1 MKAKDILQIYSA
13 SPFVNMLNTYLEEPD
28 ARVQLKG
35 LHGSADAV
43 VIASSIA
50 KTRANHLLVVHDR
63 EEATYL
69 QNDLENLLEQ
79 TVTVF
84 PASYKRPYHFEE
96 VDNANVLQRAEVLKQ
111 FSEEKKGVIVV
122 TYPDAL
128 SEKVI
133 NKKSLVKNTFGVK
146 VKDKIDTEFIAELLI
161 EYGFEKTDFVYEAG
175 NFAIRGGIIDIYS
188 YANDLPYRIE
198 LFGKEVESIRTFDP
212 ETQLSEEKKEAIS
225 IIPDIQTKLLQ
236 ESRESFLE
244 YIPENTIVW
253 MNDVAFVNEVIQK
266 CFDKIV
272 EDIDVVREASSEP
285 DFITK
290 PEQLFDDK
298 ATFQALLKKK
308 KVVEFGAKSYFR
320 NADKVAFDVSSQ
332 PNFNKNF
339 QLLTDDLHQFQ
350 TKGYRTIICSD
361 STRHLDKI
369 NTILEEHDASL
380 SIQEFPIPL
389 RGGFIDHEEKLA
401 IYTDHQIFERY
412 FKYKSKKKHS
422 KSQALTLKELKNLN
436 PGDFVTHIDYG
447 IGRFA
452 GMVRKEVN
460 GNIQESI
467 RLIYRDDDVLYIS
480 VHSLHKIA
488 KYSGKE
494 GTAPLVSKLGSPE
507 WEKKKSKVKKRV
519 KEIAIDL
526 IKLYAERKTN
536 PGFAF
541 SKDTYMQAELE
552 TSFIYEDTPDQAKAT
567 EAVKEDMEKPH
578 PMDRL
583 VCGDVGFGKTE
594 VAIRSAFKA
603 VADSKQ
609 VAILVPT
616 TILAMQHYK
625 TFVGRLG
632 NLPCRVEYIN
642 RFRTTKEVKEILAD
656 LKVGKVDILIGTHK
670 IVGKSVEFKD
680 LGLLIIDEE
689 QKFGVAVK
697 EKLKEMRSGVD
708 VLTLTATPI
717 PRTLQFSLMGAR
729 DFSVIATPPPN
740 RQGVTTEI
748 HSWNEE
754 LIRDAITYELDRG
767 GQVFFVHNRIGDI
780 EELGNIIMRLVPDCK
795 VGVAHGQMEGKKLEK
810 AMMQFVNHEFDVLV
824 STNIIESGLDIPNA
838 NTIIIN
844 RAFMYGL
851 SDLHQMR
858 GRVGRSNKKA
868 FCYMFVPSMGSLTA
882 DARKRLLAL
891 EEFSELGDGFKIAM
905 RDLDIR
911 GAGDLLGGE
920 QTGFINDLGFETY
933 QKLLDEAIK
942 EVKQSDFKA
951 LFNKDNNA
959 KVFLPIQ
966 DCVIETDLEVVIPD
980 DYVSNITERLRLYNQ
995 LDNTKDEK
1003 ELTEFI
1009 TALIDRFGALPQSV
1023 TDLTE
1028 MVRLR
1033 WLAEQLGFEKIK
1045 LTGGTLKGYIKIDKN
1060 DDYFQSDI
1068 FGRVLA
1074 YIQLNAQTAS
1084 FKEHRGKMILTFKRL
1099 PTIEKA
1105 LEVLSKV

>member
-1 MKAKDILQIYSA
+1 MKAQDILQIYSA
-13 SPFVNMLNTYLEEPD
+13 SPFVNMLNTYLGEPD

-35 LHGSADAV
+35 LNGSSDAV

-69 QNDLENLLEQ
+69 QNDLENLLGKE
-79 TVTVF
+79 VTVF

-96 VDNANVLQRAEVLKQ
+96 VDNANVLQRAEVLKL
-111 FSEEKKGVIVV
+111 FNEEKKGVVSV
-122 TYPDAL
+122 TYPEAL

-133 NKKSLVKNTFGVK
+133 NKKSFVKNTFGIAVG
-146 VKDKIDTEFIAELLI
+146 DKLDTEFIAELLI
-161 EYGFEKTDFVYEAG
+161 DYGFEKTDFVYEAG
-175 NFAIRGGIIDIYS
+175 NFSIRGGIIDIYS

-198 LFGKEVESIRTFDP
+198 LLGKEVESIRTFDA
-212 ETQLSEEKKEAIS
+212 ETQLSEEKKKAIS
-225 IIPDIQTKLLQ
+225 IIPDIQTKLLK
-236 ESRESFLE
+236 ETRESFLE

-253 MNDVAFVNEVIQK
+253 MNDVAFTNEVIQK

-272 EDIDVVREASSEP
+272 EDIDIVKEQSGEP
-285 DFITK
+285 DLVTSPDK
-290 PEQLFDDK
+290 LFDDK
-298 ATFQALLKKK
+298 DTFQKLLQAKR
-308 KVVEFGAKSYFR
+308 VVEFGTKSHYR
-320 NADKVAFDVSSQ
+320 NVEKIEFNFKSQ

-339 QLLTDDLHQFQ
+339 QLLTDDLHNYQ
-350 TKGYRTIICSD
+350 TQGYRTIICSD
-361 STRHLDKI
+361 SIRHLDKI
-369 NTILEEHDASL
+369 NSILGEHDASL
-380 SIQEFPIPL
+380 SVQELPMPL
-389 RGGFIDHEEKLA
+389 RSGFIDHEEKILV
-401 IYTDHQIFERY
+401 YTDHQVFERY
-412 FKYKSKKKHS
+412 FKFKSKTKHS
-422 KSQALTLKELKNLN
+422 KSKALTLKDLKDLN

-452 GMVRKEVN
+452 GLVKKEVD
-460 GNIQESI
+460 GKIQESV
-467 RLIYRDDDVLYIS
+467 RLIYRDDDTLYMN

-494 GTAPLVSKLGSPE
+494 GTAPMISKLGTPE

-541 SKDTYMQAELE
+541 SKDTYLQAELE
-552 TSFIYEDTPDQAKAT
+552 TSFIYEDTPDQATAT

-594 VAIRSAFKA
+594 IAIRAAFKA

-616 TILAMQHYK
+616 TVLATQHYK

-632 NLPCRVEYIN
+632 DLPCRVEYIN
-642 RFRTTKEVKEILAD
+642 RFRTAKEVKEILKD
-656 LKVGKVDILIGTHK
+656 LKDGKVDILIGTHK

-689 QKFGVAVK
+689 QKFGVAIK
-697 EKLKEMRSGVD
+697 EKLKEFRSHVD

-748 HSWNEE
+748 HSWDEA
-754 LIRDAITYELDRG
+754 LIRDAISYELDRG
-767 GQVFFVHNRIGDI
+767 GQVFFVHNRIADI

-795 VGVAHGQMEGKKLEK
+795 VGVAHGQMDGKILEK
-810 AMMQFVNHEFDVLV
+810 TMLQFINHEFDVLV

-838 NTIIIN
+838 NTMIIN

-882 DARKRLLAL
+882 DARKRLQAL
-891 EEFSELGDGFKIAM
+891 EEFSDLGDGFKIAM

-942 EVKQSDFKA
+942 EVKQSEFKA
-951 LFNKDNNA
+951 LFANDKDVNA
-959 KVFLPIQ
+959 FLPIQ

-995 LDNTKDEK
+995 LDNTKDEE
-1003 ELTEFI
+1003 ELVEFI
-1009 TALIDRFGALPQSV
+1009 KSLTDRFGVLPQSV
-1023 TDLTE
+1023 IDLTE
-1028 MVRLR
+1028 TVRLR
-1033 WLAEQLGFEKIK
+1033 WFAEQLGFEKLK
-1045 LTGGTLKGYIKIDKN
+1045 LIGGTMKGYVTVEKN

-1068 FGRVLA
+1068 FGRVLS
-1074 YIQLNAQTAS
+1074 YIQQNPQTAS
-1084 FKEHRGKMILTFKRL
+1084 FKEHKGKMILTFKNTNTL
-1099 PTIEKA
+1099 DIA
-1105 LEVLSKV
+1105 LAVLGGV

>member
-1 MKAKDILQIYSA
+1 VKAQDILQIYSA
-13 SPFVNMLNTYLEEPD
+13 SPFVNILNTFLSEPD

-35 LHGSADAV
+35 LNGSADSV
-43 VIASSIA
+43 VIAASIA
-50 KTRANHLLVVHDR
+50 KTKANHLLVVHDR

-69 QNDLENLLEQ
+69 QNDLENLLG
-79 TVTVF
+79 TNVTVF

-96 VDNANVLQRAEVLKQ
+96 VDNANVLQRAEVLKR
-111 FSEEKKGVIVV
+111 FNEEKKDVVVV
-122 TYPDAL
+122 TYPEAL

-133 NKKSLVKNTFGVK
+133 NKKSFVKNTFGVSVGDK
-146 VKDKIDTEFIAELLI
+146 VDTEFIAELLI

-175 NFAIRGGIIDIYS
+175 NFAIRGGIIDVYS

-198 LFGKEVESIRTFDP
+198 LLGKEVESIRTFDS
-212 ETQLSEEKKEAIS
+212 ETQLSQETKKSIS

-236 ESRESFLE
+236 EKRESFLE
-244 YIPENTIVW
+244 YIPENTIIW
-253 MNDVAFVNEVIQK
+253 MNDVAFSNEVIQK

-272 EDIDVVREASSEP
+272 EDIDIVKEHSSEP
-285 DFITK
+285 ELITG

-298 ATFQALLKKK
+298 NTFQKLLKAKR
-308 KVVEFGAKSYFR
+308 VVEFGTKSHYR
-320 NADKVAFDVSSQ
+320 NVEKVQFDFKSQ

-339 QLLTDDLHQFQ
+339 ELLTEDLHKFQ
-350 TKGYRTIICSD
+350 TQGYRTIICSD
-361 STRHLDKI
+361 SVRHLDKI
-369 NTILEEHDASL
+369 NKILAEHDASL
-380 SIQEFPIPL
+380 EVQELPMPL
-389 RGGFIDHEEKLA
+389 RAGFIDHEEKLLV
-401 IYTDHQIFERY
+401 YTDHQVFERY
-412 FKYKSKKKHS
+412 FKFKSKTKHS
-422 KSQALTLKELKNLN
+422 KSKALTLRDLKELS

-452 GMVRKEVN
+452 GLVKKEVD
-460 GNIQESI
+460 GKTQESV
-467 RLIYRDDDVLYIS
+467 RLIYRDDDTLYLN

-494 GTAPLVSKLGSPE
+494 GTAPLVSKLGTPE

-526 IKLYAERKTN
+526 IKIYAERKTN
-536 PGFAF
+536 PGYAFAE
-541 SKDTYMQAELE
+541 DTYLQTELE

-567 EAVKEDMEKPH
+567 EAIKADMEKPH

-594 VAIRSAFKA
+594 VAIRAAFKA

-625 TFVGRLG
+625 TFIGRLG
-632 NLPCRVEYIN
+632 DLPCRVEYIN
-642 RFRTTKEVKEILAD
+642 RFRTTKEVKEILKD
-656 LKVGKVDILIGTHK
+656 LKEGKVDILIGTHK

-697 EKLKEMRSGVD
+697 DKLKEFRTDVD

-740 RQGVTTEI
+740 RQAVTTEI
-748 HSWNEE
+748 HSWDET
-754 LIRDAITYELDRG
+754 LIRDAISYELDRG
-767 GQVFFVHNRIGDI
+767 GQVFFVHNRIADI

-795 VGVAHGQMEGKKLEK
+795 VGVAHGQMEGKLLEK
-810 AMMQFVNHEFDVLV
+810 TMMQFINHEFDVLV

-838 NTIIIN
+838 NTMIIN

-882 DARKRLLAL
+882 DARKRLQAL
-891 EEFSELGDGFKIAM
+891 EEFSDLGDGFKIAM

-942 EVKQSDFKA
+942 EVKQSEFKA
-951 LFNKDNNA
+951 LFAKDVDTNA
-959 KVFLPIQ
+959 FLPIQ

-980 DYVSNITERLRLYNQ
+980 TYVSNITERLRLYNQ

-1003 ELTEFI
+1003 ELDEFI
-1009 TALIDRFGALPQSV
+1009 KSLTDRFGALPQSV

-1028 MVRLR
+1028 TVRLR
-1033 WLAEQLGFEKIK
+1033 WFAEQLGFEKLK
-1045 LTGGTLKGYIKIDKN
+1045 LIGGIMKGYIKVEKN

-1068 FGRVLA
+1068 FGKVLS
-1074 YIQLNAQTAS
+1074 YIQQNPQTAS
-1084 FKEHRGKMILTFKRL
+1084 FREHKGKMILIFKKTSSL
-1099 PTIEKA
+1099 EIA
-1105 LEVLSKV
+1105 LGILSGV

>member
-1 MKAKDILQIYSA
+1 M
-13 SPFVNMLNTYLEEPD
+13 
-28 ARVQLKG
+28 
-35 LHGSADAV
+35 
-43 VIASSIA
+43 
-50 KTRANHLLVVHDR
+50 
-63 EEATYL
+63 
-69 QNDLENLLEQ
+69 
-79 TVTVF
+79 
-84 PASYKRPYHFEE
+84 
-96 VDNANVLQRAEVLKQ
+96 QRAEVLKL
-111 FSEEKKGVIVV
+111 FNEEKKGVVAV
-122 TYPDAL
+122 SYPEAL

-133 NKKSLVKNTFGVK
+133 NKKSFVKNTFGIAVG
-146 VKDKIDTEFIAELLI
+146 DKLDTEFIAELLI
-161 EYGFEKTDFVYEAG
+161 DYGFEKTDFVYEAG
-175 NFAIRGGIIDIYS
+175 NFSIRGGIIDIYS

-198 LFGKEVESIRTFDP
+198 LLGKEVESIRTFDA
-212 ETQLSEEKKEAIS
+212 ETQLSEEKKTAIS
-225 IIPDIQTKLLQ
+225 IIPDIQTKLLK
-236 ESRESFLE
+236 ETRESFLE

-253 MNDVAFVNEVIQK
+253 MNDVAFTNEVIQK

-272 EDIDVVREASSEP
+272 EDIDIVKEQSGEP
-285 DFITK
+285 DLVTSPDK
-290 PEQLFDDK
+290 LFDDK
-298 ATFQALLKKK
+298 DTFQKLLQAKR
-308 KVVEFGAKSYFR
+308 VVEFGTKSHYR
-320 NADKVAFDVSSQ
+320 NVEKIEFNFKSQ

-339 QLLTDDLHQFQ
+339 QLLTDDLHNYQ
-350 TKGYRTIICSD
+350 TQGYRTIICSD
-361 STRHLDKI
+361 SIRHLDKI
-369 NTILEEHDASL
+369 NSILGEHDASL
-380 SIQEFPIPL
+380 SVQELPMPL
-389 RGGFIDHEEKLA
+389 RSGFIDHEEKILV
-401 IYTDHQIFERY
+401 YTDHQVFERY
-412 FKYKSKKKHS
+412 FKFKSKTKHS
-422 KSQALTLKELKNLN
+422 KSKALTLKDLKDLN

-452 GMVRKEVN
+452 GLVKKEVD
-460 GNIQESI
+460 GKIQESV
-467 RLIYRDDDVLYIS
+467 RLIYRDDDTLYMN

-494 GTAPLVSKLGSPE
+494 GTAPVISKLGTPE

-541 SKDTYMQAELE
+541 SKDTYLQAELE
-552 TSFIYEDTPDQAKAT
+552 TSFIYEDTPDQATAT
-567 EAVKEDMEKPH
+567 ESVKEDMEKPH

-594 VAIRSAFKA
+594 VAIRAAFKA

-616 TILAMQHYK
+616 TVLAMQHYK

-632 NLPCRVEYIN
+632 DLPCRVEYIN
-642 RFRTTKEVKEILAD
+642 RFRTAKEVKEILKD
-656 LKVGKVDILIGTHK
+656 LKDGKVDILIGTHK

-689 QKFGVAVK
+689 QKFGVAIK
-697 EKLKEMRSGVD
+697 EKLKEFRSHVD

-748 HSWNEE
+748 HSWDEA
-754 LIRDAITYELDRG
+754 LIRDAISYELDRG
-767 GQVFFVHNRIGDI
+767 GQVFFVHNRIADI

-795 VGVAHGQMEGKKLEK
+795 VGVAHGQMDGKILEK
-810 AMMQFVNHEFDVLV
+810 TMLQFINHEFDVLV

-838 NTIIIN
+838 NTMIIN

-882 DARKRLLAL
+882 DARKRLQAL
-891 EEFSELGDGFKIAM
+891 EEFSDLGDGFKIAM

-942 EVKQSDFKA
+942 EVKQSEFKA
-951 LFNKDNNA
+951 LFANDKDVNA
-959 KVFLPIQ
+959 FLPIQ

-995 LDNTKDEK
+995 LDNTKDEE
-1003 ELTEFI
+1003 ELVEFI
-1009 TALIDRFGALPQSV
+1009 KSLTDRFGVLPQSV
-1023 TDLTE
+1023 IDLTE
-1028 MVRLR
+1028 TVRLR
-1033 WLAEQLGFEKIK
+1033 WFAEQLGFEKLK
-1045 LTGGTLKGYIKIDKN
+1045 LIGGTMKGYVTVEKN

-1068 FGRVLA
+1068 FGRVLS
-1074 YIQLNAQTAS
+1074 YIQQNPQTAS
-1084 FKEHRGKMILTFKRL
+1084 FKEHKGKMILTFKNTNTL
-1099 PTIEKA
+1099 DIA
-1105 LEVLSKV
+1105 LAVLGGV